1 VIRLVQNEVNR
12 GTNYTAN
19 RGLNLAT
26 GELIYF
32 ASSNDEALQGLFEKT
47 AQIMTKYPQ
56 AGLCCTDMHF
66 VNMIDGSQYRNPPG
80 WLSQAGYLSPTAYA
94 EATRR
99 SNVSHPLTQST
110 IVRRELLPKSLGYMS
125 QLEWYA
131 DWFLIQIIALRYGCC
146 YIPEPLALFRWFNRG
161 YFFNGINNRSYYK
174 EVFFRIIRLLVSP
187 EYADVAPLMARG
199 RSLQFILLHARSPIA
214 VWRAIH
220 SVKERN
226 RYADTIF
233 WYLTVEY
240 LCETLGPNALCAVWQ
255 KNLVKPAKDVVHETQ
270 GLSKN
275 LYDRIYARLFHEYDR
290 TRSFIKKIGAK

>member
-1 VIRLVQNEVNR
+1 MPSETKPSISISVVMSNYNDSSYIGGAIEAVCTQSYQPMEVIIVDDGSTDNSVEIIKEKMAKYPVIRLVQNEVNR

-146 YIPEPLALFRWFNRG
+146 YIPEPLALFRWFN
-161 YFFNGINNRSYYK
+161 S
-174 EVFFRIIRLLVSP
+174 
-187 EYADVAPLMARG
+187 
-199 RSLQFILLHARSPIA
+199 
-214 VWRAIH
+214 
-220 SVKERN
+220 
-226 RYADTIF
+226 
-233 WYLTVEY
+233 
-240 LCETLGPNALCAVWQ
+240 
-255 KNLVKPAKDVVHETQ
+255 
-270 GLSKN
+270 
-275 LYDRIYARLFHEYDR
+275 RLF
-290 TRSFIKKIGAK
+290 F